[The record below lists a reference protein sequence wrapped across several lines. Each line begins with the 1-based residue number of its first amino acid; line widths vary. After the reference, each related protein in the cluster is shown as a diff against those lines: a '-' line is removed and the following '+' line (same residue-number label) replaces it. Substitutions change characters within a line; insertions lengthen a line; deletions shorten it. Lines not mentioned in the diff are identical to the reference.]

1 MNNEF
6 QYRLQKS
13 LASSGMTASELSEK
27 SGISKANISNY
38 INGVYVPKQDKCY
51 ILANA
56 LDVDPGWLMTGEE
69 PTSKSATPNRE
80 FTIFVPSPKF
90 VKMTSYMS
98 QQDYENMVRA
108 FENAYKKMKELGV
121 SLDD

>member
-1 MNNEF
+1 MIL
-6 QYRLQKS
+6 RI
-13 LASSGMTASELSEK
+13 SELYHVNLE
-27 SGISKANISNY
+27 
-38 INGVYVPKQDKCY
+38 
-51 ILANA
+51 
-56 LDVDPGWLMTGEE
+56 WLMGFDVEAN
-69 PTSKSATPNRE
+69 PARNRE

-98 QQDYENMVRA
+98 QEDYENMLRA

>member
-1 MNNEF
+1 MNEF

-13 LASSGMTASELSEK
+13 LAASGMTASELSEK

-51 ILANA
+51 LLAQA
-56 LDVDPGWLMTGEE
+56 LHVDPGWLMTGDE
-69 PTSKSATPNRE
+69 PIGNAQNRE

-90 VKMTSYMS
+90 VKMTTYMS
-98 QQDYENMVRA
+98 QEDYENMVRA
-108 FENAYKKMKELGV
+108 FENAYKKMKKLGV